1 MMTADIPFLIVGL
14 GNPGPDY
21 RHNRHNVGF
30 MVVDAL
36 AAAEN
41 IPIQRVEQ
49 RALLGKGLLDGA
61 RLILAK
67 PQTYMNNSGT
77 SVASLARFYKV
88 PYEQLLVVHDDLD
101 LPFGSLRLRPL
112 GGTGGQKGMESIV
125 EKLGTREFPR
135 LRVGISRP
143 PGRMDPADYVLHNFD
158 PPQQDLLPEVLGRA
172 VDAIRMFVLEGIE
185 AAMNTYNGSL
195 DGSNGS
201 GKDED

>member
-1 MMTADIPFLIVGL
+1 MTENYPYLIVGL

-36 AAAEN
+36 ASALG

-49 RALLGKGLLDGA
+49 RALVGKGLLGDE

-77 SVASLARFYKV
+77 SVAPLARFYKV

-125 EKLGTREFPR
+125 SKLGTRDFPR
-135 LRVGISRP
+135 LRVGIGRP

-158 PPQQDLLPEVLGRA
+158 PPQQDLLPEVLAKA
-172 VDAIRMFVLEGIE
+172 VEAIRLFILEGIE

-195 DGSNGS
+195 IDSEES